1 MVKQIILKFKK
12 SSLNIEHTISRL
24 FYDNLVDLDRDK
36 DFLTEIV
43 GSDLSRKL
51 VHSFVRYLENE
62 SKSIIDF
69 EEIILSMGTNIVQ
82 FRDKNNDYWGVEDEI
97 SKLIIG
103 LYDETTNLKSP
114 KMKAISDKCLDLWDL
129 MYENQIGSIRNLSQ
143 KIMDR

>member
-12 SSLNIEHTISRL
+12 RSLNIEHTISRL

-36 DFLTEIV
+36 DFLIEIV

-69 EEIILSMGTNIVQ
+69 EEIILSMGTNIVR
-82 FRDKNNDYWGVEDEI
+82 FRDKNNDYWEVEDEI

-103 LYDETTNLKSP
+103 LYDETTNLESP